1 MRILIVEDDRALNQ
15 GVALALAGDE
25 VLQAHGA
32 AEAREKFD
40 PGLDLVILDVN
51 LPDGDGFAL
60 CRELRAIA
68 PVPLIFLTADDIEAD
83 IVSGL
88 ESGAD
93 DYVTKPFSLNVLR
106 ARVNAVR
113 RRRMPEGERFREGAF
128 DFDFERMR
136 FLAGGEPVELSRSEQ
151 RLLRL
156 LVANRGTILTR
167 DALID
172 RVWSDGEE
180 FVEGNALSVAVGRL
194 RKKLPGIPL
203 RTVYGVGYVWEKRT

>member
-1 MRILIVEDDRALNQ
+1 
-15 GVALALAGDE
+15 
-25 VLQAHGA
+25 
-32 AEAREKFD
+32 
-40 PGLDLVILDVN
+40 
-51 LPDGDGFAL
+51 
-60 CRELRAIA
+60 
-68 PVPLIFLTADDIEAD
+68 
-83 IVSGL
+83 
-88 ESGAD
+88 
-93 DYVTKPFSLNVLR
+93 
-106 ARVNAVR
+106 
-113 RRRMPEGERFREGAF
+113 
-128 DFDFERMR
+128 MR